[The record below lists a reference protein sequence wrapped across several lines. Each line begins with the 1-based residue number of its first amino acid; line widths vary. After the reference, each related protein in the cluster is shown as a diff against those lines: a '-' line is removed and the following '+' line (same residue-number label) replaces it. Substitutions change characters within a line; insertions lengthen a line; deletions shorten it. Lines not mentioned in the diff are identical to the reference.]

1 MQQFDTIPT
10 IFLVDDDDN
19 LRESIKRNLRHEPY
33 NLIAVDSPAAC
44 LELMSAIKPHVII
57 SDLFMPDIN
66 GSQLLAHFKD
76 NYPDV
81 VRIMISGNFNL
92 NNVLDAVNSCNVFRC
107 IEKPCQFTGL
117 ALAIREALKYY
128 QLIAQSRELV
138 RKVKKQAELLGETN
152 VTLNSDYD
160 LSGLIDEA
168 LKEVNSIDTAL
179 LKYLEK

>member
-1 MQQFDTIPT
+1 
-10 IFLVDDDDN
+10 
-19 LRESIKRNLRHEPY
+19 
-33 NLIAVDSPAAC
+33 
-44 LELMSAIKPHVII
+44 
-57 SDLFMPDIN
+57 
-66 GSQLLAHFKD
+66 
-76 NYPDV
+76 
-81 VRIMISGNFNL
+81 
-92 NNVLDAVNSCNVFRC
+92 
-107 IEKPCQFTGL
+107 L